1 MGRSMLIVVVLMS
14 TLYAGIMITLQRHMF
29 SVPDII
35 TRNMLMKQA
44 EGVSDYALRTA
55 VRNSVSLGMQ
65 ASPDSVLHWKTVYNN
80 FNVFNSRIDSIAYN
94 FVESSSRYRAQV
106 YVSGRIM
113 GRTTQYRSEIAFNF
127 PLIEAVGSPNCF
139 WLRMNQPQF
148 NPSEHFNQVTDSS
161 PNHNDGLFY
170 GDIST
175 RPMGQGVDGWKCA
188 SYGSGGGWI
197 THPGNASME
206 VNTNFSVVT
215 WAKIR
220 QGHPAATILW
230 LASDPYDSNTS
241 YTDAGGVYHPG
252 QNLRLKPTAGIWYQ
266 SGTMYFTA
274 VNTMYNQVTVSVPF
288 TPAGKWPHNKDQWI
302 FLGMTY
308 NRGILKA
315 FVNGALV
322 GTSYSGWPF
331 SAITNTYGYSI
342 GRKDIRNSSGLASGY
357 YMYMYGLLDELGLY
371 NRTLS
376 EAEMA
381 GWYNQVLSPA
391 NIHYIRD

>member
-1 MGRSMLIVVVLMS
+1 MLIVVVLMS

>member
-1 MGRSMLIVVVLMS
+1 MLIVVVLMS
-14 TLYAGIMITLQRHMF
+14 TIYAGIMITLQRHMF

-35 TRNMLMKQA
+35 TQNLLMKQT

-55 VRNSVSLGMQ
+55 VRNSVQLGMQ
-65 ASPDSVLHWKTVYNN
+65 ASPDEVWHWSTVYNN
-80 FNVFNSRIDSIAYN
+80 FNVFGSRIDSIRYD
-94 FVESSSRYRAQV
+94 FIESASRYRAQA
-106 YVSGRIM
+106 YVTGRV
-113 GRTTQYRSEIAFNF
+113 GNRTTQYRSEIAFNF

-148 NPSEHFNQVTDSS
+148 NPSEHWNHVIDSS
-161 PNHNDGLFY
+161 PNLNHGLFY
-170 GDIST
+170 GDIDT

-197 THPGNASME
+197 THPGNASMQ
-206 VNTNFSVVT
+206 VNSNFSVVT

-220 QGHPAATILW
+220 QNHPAATILW
-230 LASDPYDSNTS
+230 LASDPYDGNTA
-241 YTDAGGVYHPG
+241 YTDADGVYHPG

-266 SGTMYFTA
+266 SGIMHFTA
-274 VNTMYNQVTVSVPF
+274 VNTMFNQITVSVPF
-288 TPAGKWPHNKDQWI
+288 TPQGKWPHNKDQWI

-322 GTSYSGWPF
+322 GTNFSGWPF

-342 GRKDIRNSSGLASGY
+342 GRKDIRNATGLAAGY
-357 YMYMYGLLDELGLY
+357 YMYMFGLLDELGLY

-376 EAEMA
+376 DAEMA
-381 GWYNQVLSPA
+381 GWYNQVLNPA

>member
-139 WLRMNQPQF
+139 WL
-148 NPSEHFNQVTDSS
+148 
-161 PNHNDGLFY
+161 
-170 GDIST
+170 
-175 RPMGQGVDGWKCA
+175 
-188 SYGSGGGWI
+188 
-197 THPGNASME
+197 
-206 VNTNFSVVT
+206 
-215 WAKIR
+215 
-220 QGHPAATILW
+220 
-230 LASDPYDSNTS
+230 
-241 YTDAGGVYHPG
+241 
-252 QNLRLKPTAGIWYQ
+252 
-266 SGTMYFTA
+266 
-274 VNTMYNQVTVSVPF
+274 
-288 TPAGKWPHNKDQWI
+288 
-302 FLGMTY
+302 
-308 NRGILKA
+308 
-315 FVNGALV
+315 
-322 GTSYSGWPF
+322 
-331 SAITNTYGYSI
+331 
-342 GRKDIRNSSGLASGY
+342 
-357 YMYMYGLLDELGLY
+357 
-371 NRTLS
+371 
-376 EAEMA
+376 
-381 GWYNQVLSPA
+381 
-391 NIHYIRD
+391 